1 MSRPTSEPAEL
12 GILREAIQQ
21 FRRVLTEWDRF
32 LDWVDAERR
41 ELKDLRARF
50 SELARE
56 HARLHETWERLCEES
71 EHERSEHAQLRSAHD
86 ALREAHERT
95 QEEMRTLRLQHEGV
109 LRERRDTYDVLDAA
123 LRRLRP

>member
-12 GILREAIQQ
+12 GMLREVIQQ

-32 LDWVDAERR
+32 LDWVEAERR
-41 ELKDLRARF
+41 ELRDLRVQV

-56 HARLHETWERLCEES
+56 HARLHETWERLCEENQ
-71 EHERSEHAQLRSAHD
+71 HERGEHAQLRSAHD
-86 ALREAHERT
+86 ALREDYERT
-95 QEEMRTLRLQHEGV
+95 QEEMRTLRLTHESV
-109 LRERRDTYDVLDAA
+109 LRERRDTYDVLEAA